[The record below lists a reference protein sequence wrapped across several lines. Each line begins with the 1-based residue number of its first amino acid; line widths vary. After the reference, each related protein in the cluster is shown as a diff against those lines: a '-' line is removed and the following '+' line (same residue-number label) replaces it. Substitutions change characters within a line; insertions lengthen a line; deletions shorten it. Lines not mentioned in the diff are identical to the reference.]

1 MRNKHNPFLGFGFS
15 FKDLYNTQSLKAV
28 DKSFLSYLHGRDGSL
43 KELLESCRKQQ
54 NISRVE
60 YSQLISKLAHHVES
74 FVAHLFNIQ
83 DYIVSQSEKHLA
95 FKPVY
100 DLKRNFIQRKIVNK
114 YRKHDFSSFD
124 IKKIENAIQQY
135 CSNHVLSEEAFV
147 DIVSK
152 WVLEP
157 ETYSKQISLA
167 EEFIAWHCFVGND
180 SKRDWV
186 IFNNPQKKDYE
197 RLIDYEKT
205 EVDGLEVL
213 SLNESKIHNRDGF
226 NLTDDGGTLEE
237 ALDQANYCIYCHK
250 QERDS
255 CSRGLHDKDGGVKH
269 SPLGEELN
277 GCPLDEKISEMNE
290 LKSDALLIAP
300 LAVAIIDNPM
310 LAATGHRIC
319 NDCMKSCIYQ
329 KQDPVNI
336 PKVETRTLRDVLDL
350 PWGFEIY
357 SLLTRWNPL
366 NLENPYP
373 KNDTGKK
380 VLVVGMGP
388 AGFTLAHYLLNQG
401 HTVVGIDGL
410 KMEPLVSGLADKNF
424 QPIKDLKVLY
434 EELEQRKSYG
444 FGGVAEYGITVRWD
458 KNFLTIIRMLLER
471 RTNFDLFGGIR
482 FGGNLEWRQ
491 AFDLGF
497 DHISLAI
504 GAGRPNLLD
513 IPNSV
518 ALGVRTASDFLMSLQ
533 LSGAARNNSIA
544 NLQIRLPLVVIGGGL
559 TAIDTA
565 TEAKVYYVRQVEKL
579 YKRYKELCDCYGQEF
594 VESNWLDI
602 DREIAEE
609 FFEHARIFAEE
620 RNKAMQAE
628 RDPNFNDIIKGF
640 GGVKVLYRKPIEQSP
655 SYRLN
660 HEELALAL
668 EEGIEFVENI
678 SPKEFITDK
687 HGYIK
692 SLRASIIGE
701 DKDIELQVRTILVA
715 IGTRP
720 NITLSKEDNS
730 NFKIE
735 GGFFKFI
742 DPANDQFSIFKDKL
756 GRAITIFGDLHPH
769 YKGNVV
775 KAMASAKDGYKLI
788 DEQLSNIT
796 PSSVPGFA
804 SNITGYLSA
813 NVETV
818 REIADGIV
826 EVIIKSPAAAQQ
838 FQPGQFYRLQNF
850 ETNAIHNKATGDV
863 LAMEGLA
870 VTGAWVDKEKSLIST
885 VVLEMGGS
893 SNLCRHLSP
902 GEKISLMG
910 PTGTPTEIVPNE
922 NVMIVG
928 GGLGNAVLLSI
939 GKALR
944 EAGSKVLY
952 FAGYRSKQSVF
963 MRDEVEGAADQV
975 VWCCD
980 KEKFAARRDHDVSF
994 KGNVVEAIKSYAKGD
1009 IGNSEFDISSID
1021 RMIVIGSDR
1030 MMEAVQSMRSH
1041 VITKSLAQS
1050 NAIASIN
1057 SPMQCMMK
1065 EICAQC
1071 LQKHVDP
1078 ITGIESYVYSCTNQD
1093 QDMNKVD
1100 FKHLSDRLKQN
1111 SLQEKVTSK
1120 WISHLLQE

>member
-1 MRNKHNPFLGFGFS
+1 MRSEHNPSLGFGFS

-28 DKSFLSYLHGRDGSL
+28 DKSFLSYLQDRDDSL
-43 KELLESCRKQQ
+43 KKLLERSRKKQD
-54 NISRVE
+54 ITRAEHSE
-60 YSQLISKLAHHVES
+60 LISNLAYHVES
-74 FVAHLFNIQ
+74 FIANLFNIQ
-83 DYIVSQSEKHLA
+83 DYIIKQSDKHQA
-95 FKPVY
+95 FKSVY
-100 DLKRNFIQRKIVNK
+100 DFKRNFIQRKVINK
-114 YRKHDFSSFD
+114 YRRHDFSGFD
-124 IKKIENAIQQY
+124 IKAIENKIQKH
-135 CSNHVLSEEAFV
+135 CGGVLSEATFV
-147 DIVSK
+147 STVSK
-152 WVLEP
+152 WLLDSDRYAQEI
-157 ETYSKQISLA
+157 TLA
-167 EEFIAWHCFVGND
+167 EEFIAWHCFVGNNLE
-180 SKRDWV
+180 KEWV
-186 IFNNPQKKDYE
+186 IFDNPQKKDYE
-197 RLIDYEKT
+197 HLIDYEKK
-205 EVDGLEVL
+205 EVDGLEVI

-237 ALDQANYCIYCHK
+237 SLDQANYCIYCHK

-255 CSRGLHDKDGGVKH
+255 CSRGLHDKEGGVKNN
-269 SPLGEELN
+269 PLGEELN

-290 LKSDALLIAP
+290 LKSNALLIAP
-300 LAVAIIDNPM
+300 LAVVIIDNPM

-336 PKVETRTLRDVLDL
+336 PKVETHTLRDVLNL

-366 NLENPYP
+366 NLETPYP
-373 KNDTGKK
+373 NGDTGKK

-401 HTVVGIDGL
+401 HIVIGVDGL
-410 KMEPLVSGLADKNF
+410 KMEPLVSGLADKDF
-424 QPIKDLKVLY
+424 LPIKDIKLLY

-444 FGGVAEYGITVRWD
+444 FGGVTEYGITVRWD

-471 RTNFDLFGGIR
+471 RANFDLFGGIR
-482 FGGNLEWRQ
+482 FGGNLGWQQ
-491 AFDLGF
+491 AFDWGF
-497 DHISLAI
+497 DHIALAI

-513 IPNSV
+513 VPNSV

-533 LSGAARNNSIA
+533 LSGAARNNSIS
-544 NLQIRLPLVVIGGGL
+544 NLQMRLPLVVIGGGL

-565 TEAKVYYVRQVEKL
+565 TEAKAYYIRQVEKL
-579 YKRYKELCDCYGQEF
+579 YKRYRELCDCYGQEF

-602 DREIAEE
+602 DREIADE

-620 RNKAMQAE
+620 RSKALQE
-628 RDPNFNDIIKGF
+628 NREPNFNDIIRKF

-660 HEELALAL
+660 HEELSLAL

-678 SPKEFITDK
+678 SPKDFITDK
-687 HGYIK
+687 HGYIA
-692 SLRASIIGE
+692 SLRASIVGQQ
-701 DKDIELQVRTILVA
+701 KDVELKVRTILVA

-720 NITLSKEDNS
+720 NITLSKEDS
-730 NFKIE
+730 NIFKIE
-735 GGFFKFI
+735 GGYFKFI
-742 DPANDQFSIFKDKL
+742 DPSTDQFSIFKDKL
-756 GRAITIFGDLHPH
+756 GRAITVFGDLHPK

-775 KAMASAKDGYKLI
+775 KAMASAKHGYKVI
-788 DEQLSNIT
+788 DKQLANIAASDVPEFKNNIT
-796 PSSVPGFA
+796 E
-804 SNITGYLSA
+804 YLSA
-813 NVETV
+813 TVEKV
-818 REIADGIV
+818 REIGDGII
-826 EVIIKSPAAAQQ
+826 EVIIRSPSAAQQ
-838 FQPGQFYRLQNF
+838 FQPGQFFRLQNF
-850 ETNAIHNKATGDV
+850 ETHAMRNQKTGDV

-870 VTGAWVDKEKSLIST
+870 LTGAWVDKEKSLLST

-893 SNLCRHLSP
+893 SDLCRYLSP
-902 GEKISLMG
+902 GEKVSLMG

-944 EAGSKVLY
+944 ESGSRVLY
-952 FAGYRSKQSVF
+952 FAGYRNKSTVF
-963 MRDEVEGAADQV
+963 MRDEVESSADQV

-980 KEKFAARRDHDVSF
+980 NEELNARREQDVSF
-994 KGNVVEAIKSYAKGD
+994 KGNVVEAIKSYVRGD
-1009 IGNSEFDISSID
+1009 IGNAEFDISSID

-1041 VITKSLAQS
+1041 VITKSLS
-1050 NAIASIN
+1050 KSKAIASIN